1 VLPGVYRVM
10 TDTAA
15 AMFDDDGLVD
25 DLEQDVEFSEDQ
37 EAALLVALLRWRG
50 PDHGPGGPEAA

>member
-1 VLPGVYRVM
+1 M

-15 AMFDDDGLVD
+15 ARFDDD
-25 DLEQDVEFSEDQ
+25 DVLDHAEFSEDE

-50 PDHGPGGPEAA
+50 PDHRPRGPEAA

>member
-1 VLPGVYRVM
+1 M

-15 AMFDDDGLVD
+15 ARFDDDDVLDELLD
-25 DLEQDVEFSEDQ
+25 DAEFSEDE

-50 PDHGPGGPEAA
+50 PDHRPRGPEAA